1 LMSHNMRELAP
12 CKEPPEKGKDAR
24 VGVER
29 TCRLEIDVRVRVNP
43 VTRESVAG
51 YFTPDETGAG
61 LPWEWAERQ
70 NRLLSALIV
79 DEECLDQFLAV
90 IIRSDLEL
98 LVDSRRVAG
107 QRVDDEEER
116 LFEEVL
122 TRMGSED
129 ALYFREAMRDGLLA
143 ENIELF
149 YRAFVINWGG
159 TEIIGMRILDRSGR
173 EVK

>member
-1 LMSHNMRELAP
+1 MSHNMRELAP
-12 CKEPPEKGKDAR
+12 CGEPPERDKDSRA
-24 VGVER
+24 VVER

-43 VTRESVAG
+43 ITRESVAG

-61 LPWEWAERQ
+61 LPWGWAERQ
-70 NRLLSALIV
+70 NRLLLALIG
-79 DEECLDQFLAV
+79 DAECLDQFLAV

-98 LVDSRRVAG
+98 LVDGRRVAG

-116 LFEEVL
+116 LLEEVL
-122 TRMGSED
+122 TRMGGED
-129 ALYFREAMRDGLLA
+129 AVYFREALRDGLLA

-149 YRAFVINWGG
+149 YRAFVINWGRA
-159 TEIIGMRILDRSGR
+159 EIVGMRMLDRSSR